1 MYVTWA
7 GDVPISLELGAS
19 VLFTTGRIFLPS
31 TTDFKM
37 ATKKATSNLFGF
49 QRTGSSQENV
59 LYFCVCKASGF
70 LKVELFKLFHN

>member
-1 MYVTWA
+1 M
-7 GDVPISLELGAS
+7 PISLELGAS
-19 VLFTTGRIFLPS
+19 LLFTTGRIFLPS

-49 QRTGSSQENV
+49 QRKENV

-70 LKVELFKLFHN
+70 LKVELFRLFYN